1 MNFTEVFIR
10 RPVLSIVISLL
21 ILVLGL
27 RAYLALPMRE
37 FPEILNAVVTVSTT
51 YYGADPD
58 VIAGF
63 VTAPLENAIAQADG
77 IDYLTSTSRSGSSSI
92 TANLRINYDP
102 NKALSEINTKVNSV
116 LNQLPPAAQQ
126 PVLRVQLG
134 ALFSPLYFGFWSDT
148 MPINKMTD
156 YVVRV
161 VQPKVQA
168 VPGVQNASMAGQKQL
183 ALRAWLDPNKLA
195 AYGLTATEVNQ
206 ALAGNNFLSG
216 LGSTKGQMVQM
227 SLNASTDLRSRDE
240 FADLVVKQVNG
251 AVVRLK
257 DVAEVDLGAEDYESN
272 LVIDGKFGLW
282 IAVDPVPSANMLEVV
297 EAVKKI
303 QPEIRAQLP
312 PGLEMELIYDA
323 GDFVNASIEQVVTT
337 LLEAMLIVTL
347 VVFVFLGSTRSVII
361 PVVAIPLSLVGTFG
375 MMLLFGFTINLLTLL
390 AFVLAIGLV
399 VDDAIIV
406 VENVNR
412 HLEEGVPP
420 LDASI
425 MAARELGG
433 PIIAMAAVLI
443 AVYVPIGFQSGLT
456 GALFTEFA
464 FTLVGAVVIS
474 SVVALTLSPMMSS
487 RMLIPHADMKGW
499 EGKVIHFVDRQVAR
513 MTAFYRR
520 LLHDSLNYVAVTI
533 TFALIVLGSIY
544 YLYGTARSEL
554 APLEDKGLVNAQL
567 TLAPSATHQQ
577 RILYGQQLYDRI
589 KDYPGIWHMFQNLG
603 PSMNVTALALQH
615 WDDREVTANEI
626 ARMLQKDLSAIAG
639 ARGAAFQQP
648 ALPGAGGFGA
658 PVQFIIGSTESFER
672 MSEVVDNFVQQ
683 ARDSGMFN
691 FVDFDL
697 KIDLPRATLEIDR
710 DKAAQLGLRMSDV
723 GSALSAM
730 LGGGYVNYFALEGRS
745 YKVIPQVGQ
754 QHRLNADQLLDYH
767 IRTPDGAS
775 VPLSTIAKIST
786 KAVPQSFNRF
796 QQMNS
801 VTVSA
806 ILGNGVLLGDALTY
820 MQGLAART
828 LPTGYTTDYAG
839 QSRQFMQESSGFI
852 TTFIFALVIIFLV
865 LAALFESFRD
875 PLIILVSVPMSVA
888 GALVFINLGV
898 GGATL
903 NIYTQVGLVTL
914 MGLISKHGILIV
926 RFANQLQEDGLT
938 KRDAV
943 ETAAE
948 IRLRPI
954 LMTTAAMVLGV
965 VPLLLASG
973 AGAASRFNMGLVIA
987 TGISIGTLF
996 TLFVVPGVYLLLAQ
1010 DHSKDRAKNQ
1020 VSTAAGAAGPAGAP
1034 AE

>member
-1 MNFTEVFIR
+1 MSFTEIFIR
-10 RPVLSIVISLL
+10 RPVLSVVISLL

-27 RAYLALPMRE
+27 RAFLALPVRE
-37 FPEILNAVVTVSTT
+37 FPRIVNAIVTISTT

-63 VTAPLENAIAQADG
+63 ITAPLENAIAQADG
-77 IDYLTSTSRSGSSSI
+77 IDYLTSTSRSGFSSI
-92 TANLRINYDP
+92 TANLRLNYDP

-116 LNQLPPAAQQ
+116 LNQLPPGAQQ
-126 PVLRVQLG
+126 PTLRVQVG

-148 MPINKMTD
+148 IPINKMTD

-161 VQPKVQA
+161 IQPKIQA
-168 VPGVQNASMAGQKQL
+168 VQGVQSASMNGQKQL
-183 ALRAWLDPNKLA
+183 ALRAWIDPNKLA
-195 AYGLTATEVNQ
+195 AYGMTASDLNQ
-206 ALAGNNFLSG
+206 ALAGNNYLSG

-227 SLNASTDLRSRDE
+227 NLNASTNIHTLEE
-240 FADLVVKQVNG
+240 FENLAVKQVNG
-251 AVVRLK
+251 AIVRLK
-257 DVAEVDLGAEDYESN
+257 DVARVDLGAEDYESG
-272 LVIDGKFGLW
+272 LLIDGKAGMW
-282 IAVDPVPSANMLEVV
+282 IAVDPVPSANMLDVV
-297 EAVKKI
+297 NATKKI
-303 QPEIRAQLP
+303 LPEIQAQLP
-312 PGLEMELIYDA
+312 PGLSMELIYDA
-323 GDFVNASIEQVVTT
+323 GDFVNASISQVVET

-347 VVFVFLGSTRSVII
+347 VVFVFLGSARSVAI
-361 PVVAIPLSLVGTFG
+361 PVIAIPLSLIGTFG
-375 MMLLFGFTINLLTLL
+375 MMLIFGFTINLLTLL

-412 HLEEGVPP
+412 HLEEG
-420 LDASI
+420 LSATE
-425 MAARELGG
+425 AAVLAAKELGG
-433 PIIAMAAVLI
+433 PIIAMASVLV

-474 SVVALTLSPMMSS
+474 SVVALTLSPMMCS
-487 RMLIPHADMKGW
+487 RMLIPHGQMKGW
-499 EGKVIHFVDRQVAR
+499 EGDVIHFVDRQIER
-513 MTAFYRR
+513 GTKFYRR
-520 LLHDSLNYVAVTI
+520 VLHDTLNYVAVTI
-533 TFALIVLGSIY
+533 AFAVIVLGSIY

-567 TLAPSATHQQ
+567 TVAPNATHQQ
-577 RILYGQQLYDRI
+577 RLMYTEQLYEKI
-589 KDYPGIWHMFQNLG
+589 KNYPGIFHIFQNYG
-603 PSMNVTALALQH
+603 PAMNVTALALQP
-615 WDDREVTANEI
+615 WDDRDVTANDLT
-626 ARMLQKDLSAIAG
+626 RRLQKDLPSITG

-648 ALPGAGGFGA
+648 PLPGAGGFGS
-658 PVQFIIGSTESFER
+658 PVQFVIGSTESFDR
-672 MSEVVDNFVQQ
+672 MSQVVDNFVQQ
-683 ARDSGMFN
+683 AKDSGLFS
-691 FVDFDL
+691 FVDYDL
-697 KIDLPRATLEIDR
+697 KIDQPRATLEIDR
-710 DKAAQLGLRMSDV
+710 NKAAQLGLKMSDV

-730 LGGGYVNYFALEGRS
+730 LGGGYVNYFVLEGRS
-745 YKVIPQVGQ
+745 YKVIPQVEQ
-754 QHRLNADQLLDYH
+754 EYRLNPDQLLNYY
-767 IRTPDGAS
+767 IRTADGTN
-775 VPLSTIAKIST
+775 VPLSTIATITT
-786 KAVPQSFNRF
+786 KAVPQSFNHF
-796 QQMNS
+796 QQLNS
-801 VTVSA
+801 VTVNA
-806 ILGNGVLLGDALTY
+806 ILSPGILLGDALTF

-852 TTFIFALVIIFLV
+852 TTFVFALVIIFLA

-875 PLIILVSVPMSVA
+875 PLIILVSVPMSIA
-888 GALVFINLGV
+888 GALVFINLGI

-926 RFANQLQEDGLT
+926 RFANQLQEDGLS
-938 KRDAV
+938 KRDAI

-965 VPLLLASG
+965 VPLLMASG

-987 TGISIGTLF
+987 SGISIGTLF
-996 TLFVVPGVYLLLAQ
+996 TLFVVPGVYLLLAH
-1010 DHSKDRAKNQ
+1010 DHFKKAQ
-1020 VSTAAGAAGPAGAP
+1020 AQPEAVGAP